1 MPDFINILEKKMAKK
16 KKKKEKLSIYLLSPL
31 GNRRHP

>member
-1 MPDFINILEKKMAKK
+1 MAKK

-31 GNRRHP
+31 GNWRHP